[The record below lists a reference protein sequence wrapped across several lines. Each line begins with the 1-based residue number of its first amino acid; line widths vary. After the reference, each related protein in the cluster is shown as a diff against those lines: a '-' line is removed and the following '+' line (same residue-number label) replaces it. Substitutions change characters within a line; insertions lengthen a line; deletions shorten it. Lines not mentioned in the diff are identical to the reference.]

1 MLPATTKYLRR
12 TAKDALESIGLVV
25 TSDVHQPAIPIGSD
39 CPIISNM
46 K

>member
-25 TSDVHQPAIPIGSD
+25 PSDVHQPAIGSD
-39 CPIISNM
+39 CPIISNI